1 MENVQQLISGYLDDD
16 ITDDQAQELAGVLE
30 SDPDAVDRLVIGS
43 FVHSQLLDW
52 MMQSRI
58 VDPAMLVAS
67 EYRVGVARSVTGAL
81 PMSSRLWS
89 LKSLAAVLT
98 IAASVAVV
106 TYLVAL
112 RPTVV
117 AQLTSATDCQWGTSQ
132 ADIPVGSLLKDRQ
145 ELALQKGSAL
155 VTFVSGT
162 QLLLEAPAS
171 IRLTG
176 PNEIHLH
183 GGRIATKV
191 PTQARGFSVTS
202 ALAHFVDLGTQF
214 TLSLD
219 AEKSFQLHVFEGLV
233 ELQLDPRFGEEAHQP
248 LRVAEVRTVAFDIKT
263 GEITAPQFEEGK
275 QMPF

>member
-1 MENVQQLISGYLDDD
+1 M
-16 ITDDQAQELAGVLE
+16 
-30 SDPDAVDRLVIGS
+30 GS

-58 VDPAMLVAS
+58 ADPAALVAS
-67 EYRVGVARSVTGAL
+67 EYSVGRAQPVADPR
-81 PMSSRLWS
+81 PMNSRLWS

-98 IAASVAVV
+98 IAASLAVAA
-106 TYLVAL
+106 YLVAS

-117 AQLTSATDCQWGTSQ
+117 AQLTSATDSRWAASQ
-132 ADIPVGSLLKDRQ
+132 PDIPVGSLLKDRQ
-145 ELALQKGSAL
+145 ELALEKGSAL
-155 VTFVSGT
+155 ITFVSGT

-171 IRLTG
+171 IRLAG

-183 GGRIATKV
+183 GGRIAAKV
-191 PTQARGFSVTS
+191 PTQARGFAVNS
-202 ALAHFVDLGTQF
+202 ALARFVDLGTQF

-248 LRVAEVRTVAFDIKT
+248 LRVAEVRTVAFDINT